1 MGELC
6 AQFSLQVENRLN
18 LTGWGI
24 MSCGLAIFASYGIC
38 SAFGLTFSPM
48 HNFIPFLILG
58 LGIDDMFVIVQAWKN
73 NLAEEKQLRRKGRA
87 ALKEQSSFEK
97 ALQ

>member
-1 MGELC
+1 
-6 AQFSLQVENRLN
+6 
-18 LTGWGI
+18 

-58 LGIDDMFVIVQAWKN
+58 LGIDDMFVIVQCFNTLTKHEQK
-73 NLAEEKQLRRKGRA
+73 LSHEGTD
-87 ALKEQSSFEK
+87 KEY
-97 ALQ
+97 

>member
-1 MGELC
+1 
-6 AQFSLQVENRLN
+6 
-18 LTGWGI
+18 
-24 MSCGLAIFASYGIC
+24 
-38 SAFGLTFSPM
+38 M